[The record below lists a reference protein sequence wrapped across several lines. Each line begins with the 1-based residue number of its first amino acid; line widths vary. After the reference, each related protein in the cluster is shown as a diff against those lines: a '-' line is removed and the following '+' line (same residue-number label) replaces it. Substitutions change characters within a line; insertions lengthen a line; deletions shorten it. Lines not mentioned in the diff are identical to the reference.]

1 MRPLKT
7 IKVIFNGIGSVLVEV
22 KEDWNP
28 KTARRIMESLPLTGR
43 AMRWGDEVYFEVG
56 LNIEEE
62 NTRVDMEVGDVAF
75 WPPGNAICLF
85 FGRTPVSVSDKP
97 RAYSPVNP
105 FGVVVEGIDILRR
118 VKGGERVTVTLG
130 EKRA

>member
-1 MRPLKT
+1 MRNPKM
-7 IKVIFNGIGSVLVEV
+7 IRMVFNGVGSVLVEV

-28 KTARRIMESLPLTGR
+28 KTVRRIMESLPLTGR
-43 AMRWGDEVYFEVG
+43 AMRWGDEVYFEVS
-56 LNIEEE
+56 LSIEEE

-85 FGRTPVSVSDKP
+85 FGRTPVSVSNKP

-105 FGVVVEGIDILRR
+105 FGVIVEGIDILRR
-118 VKGGERVTVTLG
+118 VKGGEKVTVTLG
-130 EKRA
+130 

>member
-1 MRPLKT
+1 MRSLKT
-7 IKVIFNGIGSVLVEV
+7 IKVIFNGVGSVLVEV

-28 KTARRIMESLPLTGR
+28 KTAKRIMESLPLTGR

-105 FGVVVEGIDILRR
+105 FGVIVEGIDVLRR

-130 EKRA
+130 

>member
-1 MRPLKT
+1 MGSS
-7 IKVIFNGIGSVLVEV
+7 KVIKMVFNGVGSVLVEV

-28 KTARRIMESLPLTGR
+28 KTARRILESLPLTGR
-43 AMRWGDEVYFEVG
+43 AMRWGNEVYFEV
-56 LNIEEE
+56 NISVEEE
-62 NTRVDMEVGDVAF
+62 NSRVDMEVGEVAF

-105 FGVVVEGIDILRR
+105 FGVVVEGIDVLRK
-118 VKGGERVTVTLG
+118 VKGGEKVTVTIS
-130 EKRA
+130 

>member
-1 MRPLKT
+1 MRSSK
-7 IKVIFNGIGSVLVEV
+7 IKITFNGIGSVLVEV

-62 NTRVDMEVGDVAF
+62 NTKVDMEVGEVAF

-85 FGRTPVSVSDKP
+85 FGRTPVSVSNKP

-105 FGVVVEGIDILRR
+105 FGVIVEGIDILRK
-118 VKGGERVTVTLG
+118 VKGGEKVTVTLG
-130 EKRA
+130 

>member
-1 MRPLKT
+1 MGSSRV
-7 IKVIFNGIGSVLVEV
+7 IKIVFNGVGSVLVEV

-28 KTARRIMESLPLTGR
+28 KTVRRILESLPLSGR
-43 AMRWGDEVYFEVG
+43 AMRWGDEVYFEVN
-56 LNIEEE
+56 LNVEEE
-62 NTRVDMEVGDVAF
+62 NSRVDMEVGEVAF

-105 FGVVVEGIDILRR
+105 FGVIVEGIDILRK
-118 VKGGERVTVTLG
+118 VKGGEKVTVVMG
-130 EKRA
+130 

>member
-1 MRPLKT
+1 MRSSK
-7 IKVIFNGIGSVLVEV
+7 IKITFNGIGSVLVEV

-62 NTRVDMEVGDVAF
+62 NTKVDMEVGEVAF

-85 FGRTPVSVSDKP
+85 FGRTPVSVSNKP

-105 FGVVVEGIDILRR
+105 FGVIVEGIDILRR
-118 VKGGERVTVTLG
+118 VKGGEKVTVTSG
-130 EKRA
+130 

>member
-1 MRPLKT
+1 MRSSK
-7 IKVIFNGIGSVLVEV
+7 IKITFNGIGSVLVEV

-62 NTRVDMEVGDVAF
+62 NTKVDMEVGEVAF

-85 FGRTPVSVSDKP
+85 FGRTPVSVSNKP

-105 FGVVVEGIDILRR
+105 FGVIVEGIDILRR
-118 VKGGERVTVTLG
+118 VKGGEKVTVTLG
-130 EKRA
+130 

>member
-1 MRPLKT
+1 MGSSRV
-7 IKVIFNGIGSVLVEV
+7 IKIVFNGVGSVLVEV

-28 KTARRIMESLPLTGR
+28 KTVRRVLESLPLSGR
-43 AMRWGDEVYFEVG
+43 AMRWGDEVYFEVN
-56 LNIEEE
+56 LNVEEE
-62 NTRVDMEVGDVAF
+62 NSRVDMEVGEVAF

-105 FGVVVEGIDILRR
+105 FGVIVEGIDILRK
-118 VKGGERVTVTLG
+118 VKGGEKVTVVMG
-130 EKRA
+130 

>member
-1 MRPLKT
+1 MRNSKM
-7 IKVIFNGIGSVLVEV
+7 IRMVFNGVGSVLVEV

-28 KTARRIMESLPLTGR
+28 KTVRRIMESLPLTGR
-43 AMRWGDEVYFEVG
+43 AMRWGDEVYFEVS
-56 LNIEEE
+56 LSIEEE
-62 NTRVDMEVGDVAF
+62 NSRVDVEIGDVAF

-85 FGRTPVSVSDKP
+85 FGKTPVSVSDKP

-118 VKGGERVTVTLG
+118 VKGGERVTVTVG
-130 EKRA
+130 